1 MSALGIFTNGC
12 VALDCKQDVCCKK
25 GGDDLFD
32 VMNSLGDIS
41 CKIAPCIRDPPQGKI
56 TIQADSTVGKSN
68 VRKTCIRVN
77 LQNR

>member
-1 MSALGIFTNGC
+1 MNGC

-56 TIQADSTVGKSN
+56 TIQAD
-68 VRKTCIRVN
+68 
-77 LQNR
+77 